1 MNKIVG
7 LVTGIHARI
16 YKLFSGKIAGTFN
29 GSKLLL
35 LTTKGKRSGKL
46 KTTPLVYANLNED
59 EYIIAA
65 SMLGAPKN
73 PGWYHNILAN
83 DRDVYVQIGAEK
95 SAADVRI
102 LEGEE
107 RDRAWAK
114 LPDEFD
120 GYQNKTTR
128 RIPVI
133 SLQRRT

>member
-16 YKLFSGKIAGTFN
+16 YKLFSGKIAGTFK
-29 GSKLLL
+29 GSRLLL

-46 KTTPLVYANLNED
+46 KTTPLVYASLNEG

-83 DRDVYVQIGAEK
+83 DRDVYVQIGSEK